1 MPNSGL
7 LGYYGLLEWWNEAL
21 SVSERERVESVF
33 HPLGDSRLHPLTE
46 GSIFQI
52 SGDTATPVSLLSDLI
67 GWLRATP
74 EDLAIRQK
82 LRRKI
87 VELVGS
93 EPGAIARHFALRVLI
108 GEFYRDR
115 ESDPSALQAA
125 IDACRAQI
133 AIAPEV
139 AAAMRSSYRNSP
151 LPRHVGYE
159 QLAIILE
166 KAKEYSAAIAV
177 CREAKAAHWNS
188 DWDKRIA
195 RCQKRLERAANV
207 PRSA

>member
-1 MPNSGL
+1 MTNTGL

-21 SVSERERVESVF
+21 SGNERERIESVF
-33 HPLGDSRLHPLTE
+33 HPMGDSRPRPLTE
-46 GSIFQI
+46 GSIYQI
-52 SGDTATPVSLLSDLI
+52 SGDTATPVSLLSNLV

-74 EDLAIRQK
+74 EDLVIRQK

-87 VELVGS
+87 VELVDS
-93 EPGAIARHFALRVLI
+93 EPGAIARHFALQVLI

-115 ESDPSALQAA
+115 ESEPSALNAA

-139 AAAMRSSYRNSP
+139 AAAMRGSDRNSP

-166 KAKEYSAAIAV
+166 KAKEYTAAMAV
-177 CREAKAAHWNS
+177 CREAKAAGWNS

-195 RCQKRLERAANV
+195 RCQKRLEK
-207 PRSA
+207 S